1 MRIFVGYVLYS
12 LHVCVWARQI
22 RQLRL
27 TIPTSFTLCVVCIGN
42 LPGGVPGGP
51 GMPPLVTHIIR
62 LWAAPWVVFAIL
74 AYFSIF
80 SGFLN

>member
-1 MRIFVGYVLYS
+1 VVYCDNQSCIKLYENPIFHDHSKHIDIKYHFFVGYVLYS

-27 TIPTSFTLCVVCIGN
+27 TIPLAVFFVSC
-42 LPGGVPGGP
+42 
-51 GMPPLVTHIIR
+51 
-62 LWAAPWVVFAIL
+62 VVFA
-74 AYFSIF
+74 IF